1 MCEKNICSIQY
12 SWTLQ
17 EKTPLGIWIGGTDQS
32 QEGNWT
38 WTDCSPWNFTRWGV
52 RRYHQQPDNSIHI
65 DGDGEDCL
73 VFHGKSVSNPDNI
86 DWNDAA
92 CNLRER
98 QFVCSKPLCIQGDA
112 HPWFF
117 WTVFYSGAT
126 STDHILVVAI
136 TSNNVILVG
145 ISVLVFSFVSVA
157 RKPPLSQLWKR
168 RIIQTTELIT
178 MPTGTGVKM
187 WWT

>member
-1 MCEKNICSIQY
+1 MCWYDSL
-12 SWTLQ
+12 LQ
-17 EKTPLGIWIGGTDQS
+17 EKALGGIWIGGSDEAK
-32 QEGNWT
+32 EGKWT

-52 RRYHQQPDNSIHI
+52 RTAGCQQPDNSKAK
-65 DGDGEDCL
+65 DGDGQNCL
-73 VFHGKSVSNPDNI
+73 LFHGKNESNPDNI

-112 HPWFF
+112 HQWFF

-187 WWT
+187 WWR